1 MKTFK
6 TVKNENNNKVY
17 RVRNFNISNN
27 FNNSNH
33 YIVDTFETRLNASK
47 VEVEG
52 YYYVTCA
59 DSLSEL
65 NKKLDILIK

>member
-1 MKTFK
+1 MKTIK
-6 TVKNENNNKVY
+6 TVKNEKNNKTY
-17 RVRNFNISNN
+17 RVRNFNNSNN
-27 FNNSNH
+27 
-33 YIVDTFETRLNASK
+33 YIVDTFDTRLNASK